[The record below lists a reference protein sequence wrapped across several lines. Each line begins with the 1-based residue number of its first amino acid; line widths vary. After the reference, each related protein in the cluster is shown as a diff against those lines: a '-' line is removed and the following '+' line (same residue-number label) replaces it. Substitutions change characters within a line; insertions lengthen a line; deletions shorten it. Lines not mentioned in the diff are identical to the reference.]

1 MEKITKKQA
10 VFIIILAS
18 VFIMLIPLGV
28 YLENK
33 FDAVNTQLLLVQA
46 EGAAD
51 YSDMM
56 GLKALL
62 KTVINLVCI
71 IKFAIGILIIL
82 LGIKIVK
89 INIPKNGNK

>member
-18 VFIMLIPLGV
+18 LFIMLIPLGV

-33 FDAVNTQLLLVQA
+33 FDAVNTQLLLMQA

-62 KTVINLVCI
+62 KTVINLICI